1 MRKLVLGLTA
11 GLLVA
16 GTVSADKADL
26 VRPFLETYCIKCHG
40 EDKQKGDRRFD
51 HLTGNPKTLDEAEGL
66 QEVLDQLNLAEMP
79 PEDEKQPKPEE
90 TRRVVTH
97 LTEVLDQARENAR
110 ENRGK
115 VVLRRLNR
123 VEYLNTIR
131 DLFDLKMVDFDPT
144 VTFPPDD

>member
-1 MRKLVLGLTA
+1 MRTPISGLIA

-16 GTVSADKADL
+16 GRVAADKADL

-97 LTEVLDQARENAR
+97 LTEVLDR
-110 ENRGK
+110 
-115 VVLRRLNR
+115 
-123 VEYLNTIR
+123 
-131 DLFDLKMVDFDPT
+131 
-144 VTFPPDD
+144 